1 MSKSRNQVFQ
11 TRPKVVYKPRS
22 RGGFSNNSTV
32 YAPVKPKPKP
42 AVLPDPRS
50 SFYKLIMSRVQSS

>member
-11 TRPKVVYKPRS
+11 TRPKVIYKAKS
-22 RGGFSNNSTV
+22 RGGFSNSSTV

-42 AVLPDPRS
+42 TVLPDPRS
-50 SFYKLIMSRVQSS
+50 CFYKLIKSRVQSS

>member
-11 TRPKVVYKPRS
+11 TRPKVVYKARS

-42 AVLPDPRS
+42 VLPDQRS